1 MTNLR
6 TGFAG
11 TPEFARTI
19 LQQLCES
26 EFLPQ
31 VVLTQPDRPKGR
43 GRSLQA
49 SPVKDYA
56 QSQQIP
62 IFQPQSLRTAESIA
76 PLADLDLDVLIVAAY
91 GLILPQTVLELPRL
105 GCINVHASLLPRW
118 RGAAPIERAIMA
130 GDEQTGVCI
139 MQMDEGLDTGP
150 VLAQTA
156 VPIAPEDSAQ
166 SLEQLLA
173 DQGAQ
178 LLINTLRKLPIAA
191 KPQPADGACYA
202 PKLTAADRQVD
213 WQRSAGELDLQVRA
227 LSDRMPVRCNV
238 GGAVMQIL
246 QATARIQDNGT
257 STIAP
262 GTIKE
267 CTKAGIAV
275 QCGSGELL
283 ITQLKLNKGKGLA
296 MDAADA
302 INGYGDILRPS
313 AIIDG
318 TDTAATP
325 S

>member
-62 IFQPQSLRTAESIA
+62 IYQPQSLRTAESIA

-118 RGAAPIERAIMA
+118 RGAAPIERSIMA

-191 KPQPADGACYA
+191 KPQPTDGACYA

-246 QATARIQDNGT
+246 QATAR
-257 STIAP
+257 
-262 GTIKE
+262 
-267 CTKAGIAV
+267 
-275 QCGSGELL
+275 
-283 ITQLKLNKGKGLA
+283 
-296 MDAADA
+296 
-302 INGYGDILRPS
+302 
-313 AIIDG
+313 
-318 TDTAATP
+318 TP
-325 S
+325 R